1 MFKKISIFI
10 LSLSLLF
17 VLDSCKKISS
27 ELNINPNVP
36 DKVTP
41 NLILASALTSSADI
55 IAGNPGGGAFTGNQI
70 FNAWMGYYAVS
81 GGFIPN
87 GQFLTY
93 NITSDI
99 GQSNWA
105 PAYIT
110 MENYQKVIDYYG
122 ADANTKGSKYT
133 VIARIMKAIHFAR
146 LVDLYNNV
154 PYSEALKGGVIN
166 YPKYDKGQAIY
177 DALVVDLEDCVAI
190 INSGVT
196 ATAEDPLTSDVVY
209 GGNMTKWKSLANTIK
224 LKLLVHQSHLP
235 AKAAYITSKMAGLT
249 TASFLGINA
258 DATIQPGFANDQDNH
273 QNYLWNDIGFTLTGN
288 LQGNRDYYRANS
300 YAVKFYSDNN
310 DPRLGMFYTPL
321 ANGTYAGRA
330 YGSTN
335 SVNETND
342 LVSALGGN
350 KTGAAQSFGTL
361 KSASQASV
369 LFPSTESL
377 FLQAEAIE
385 RGFLAGDANTTY
397 RDAVRES
404 FRILGVTNANSAADT
419 YIAQSSAS
427 VNLLNS
433 SNRIN
438 TIITQKWA
446 ALNTYDPV
454 ESWTDWRRLT
464 IPANLPVSIYPG
476 TNAPH
481 IPYRLPYPTS
491 ENTFNPASIA
501 AEGAI
506 NPITSKIFW
515 MP

>member
-1 MFKKISIFI
+1 MFKKLSIFI
-10 LSLSLLF
+10 FSLTILF
-17 VLDSCKKISS
+17 TVDSCKKIDSD
-27 ELNINPNVP
+27 LNINPNVP
-36 DKVTP
+36 DKVSP
-41 NLILASALTSSADI
+41 SLILASALTSSADI
-55 IAGNPGGGAFTGNQI
+55 IAGNPGGAAFSGNQI
-70 FNAWMGYYAVS
+70 FNAWMGYYAIS
-81 GGFIPN
+81 GGYIPN

-110 MENYQKVIDYYG
+110 MENYQKIIDFYG
-122 ADANTKGSKYT
+122 ADANGKGAKYT
-133 VIARIMKAIHFAR
+133 AIARIMKAIHFAR
-146 LVDLYNNV
+146 LVDLYNNI

-166 YPKYDKGQAIY
+166 YPKYDKGQEVY
-177 DALVVDLEDCVAI
+177 DALVVELEDCAALI
-190 INSGVT
+190 SSA
-196 ATAEDPLTSDVVY
+196 ATVSADDPLTADVVY
-209 GGNMTKWKSLANTIK
+209 GGTMSKWKILANTIK

-249 TASFLGINA
+249 TASFLGLNE

-300 YAVKFYSDNN
+300 YAVKFYSDNS

-350 KTGAAQSFGTL
+350 KTGASQSFGTL

-385 RGFLAGDANTTY
+385 RGFLAGNANTTY
-397 RDAVRES
+397 RDAVGES
-404 FRILGVTNANSAADT
+404 FRILGVSNANTAADT
-419 YIAQSSAS
+419 YVAQSSSS
-427 VNLLNS
+427 VNLINS
-433 SNRIN
+433 SNRIM

-464 IPANLPVSIYPG
+464 VPANLPVSIYPG

-501 AEGAI
+501 AEGSI